1 MKFIIASLFAAIATS
16 SAQNDGNWKS
26 NWSASRTLYSAF
38 EVDPNDSRT
47 MMRGS
52 GDIEIGD
59 GVAKFFGSPRMY
71 ISHDDA
77 SVVGWENVEFTAYG
91 KYVNNTYDR
100 SYSGLTMVT
109 IRMMDVVRLDIMLVF
124 IKVRNPTLFDGTYHR
139 RRLTHYLFFQPD

>member
-1 MKFIIASLFAAIATS
+1 MKFIIASLFAAAATC
-16 SAQNDGNWKS
+16 SAQNDGNWQS

-47 MMRGS
+47 MMRGY

-71 ISHDDA
+71 ISHDDDA

-100 SYSGLTMVT
+100 SYSGFTLVT
-109 IRMMDVVRLDIMLVF
+109 RSGLS
-124 IKVRNPTLFDGTYHR
+124 T
-139 RRLTHYLFFQPD
+139 

>member
-100 SYSGLTMVT
+100 SYSGLTLVT
-109 IRMMDVVRLDIMLVF
+109 RSNHDDY
-124 IKVRNPTLFDGTYHR
+124 KNDGCGAFGYYARVYQGKKSHII
-139 RRLTHYLFFQPD
+139 